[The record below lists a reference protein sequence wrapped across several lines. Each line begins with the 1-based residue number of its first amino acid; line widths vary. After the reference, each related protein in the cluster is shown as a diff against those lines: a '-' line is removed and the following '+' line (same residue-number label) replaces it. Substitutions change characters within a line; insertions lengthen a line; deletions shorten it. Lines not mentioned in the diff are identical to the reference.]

1 MKPDK
6 QGLIRAIEELAE
18 EMANKHD
25 IDEKISRLATYDAVI
40 DLINSDFE
48 FAGTLDFT
56 EYYYDLVELHQ
67 KKNYKN
73 VRRN

>member
-6 QGLIRAIEELAE
+6 QGLIRAIEELAQ
-18 EMANKHD
+18 EMAKKHN
-25 IDEKISRLATYDAVI
+25 IDEEISRLATYDAVI

-48 FAGTLDFT
+48 FSGTLDFQ
-56 EYYYDLVELHQ
+56 EYYFDLVEFHQ

-73 VRRN
+73 IRR